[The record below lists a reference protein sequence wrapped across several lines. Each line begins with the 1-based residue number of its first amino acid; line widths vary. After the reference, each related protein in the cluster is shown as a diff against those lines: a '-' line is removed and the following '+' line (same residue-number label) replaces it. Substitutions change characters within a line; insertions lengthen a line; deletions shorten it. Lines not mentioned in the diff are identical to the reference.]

1 MNLLLKISDEGCNK
15 YHRPNA
21 KAYYKWD
28 TCFSSLNEGKKI
40 DFSMHYRQERIQVR
54 TDAIYSIE
62 PLRKFLY
69 TVTFLTHK
77 YWTVCCLS
85 IMNWW
90 RNTCWTVIQEWNS
103 EIHIYWHTPNKC
115 IFRNKTFWTFYTK
128 ELEQSV
134 QNIIQVERSFSLPS
148 VKENEILCPM
158 TT

>member
-77 YWTVCCLS
+77 YWTIFAAFPLW
-85 IMNWW
+85 IDG
-90 RNTCWTVIQEWNS
+90 VIHVELLLKS
-103 EIHIYWHTPNKC
+103 EIQKYIYIGILQISAFSGTKLSEPSIRKNL
-115 IFRNKTFWTFYTK
+115 NNQSKT
-128 ELEQSV
+128 
-134 QNIIQVERSFSLPS
+134 
-148 VKENEILCPM
+148 
-158 TT
+158 